1 MLKNSDI
8 KIDDYIKEEKEKRE
22 KVEEHVEKII
32 EEELDDSA
40 GKKKSTFGNKMV

>member
-1 MLKNSDI
+1 MLI
-8 KIDDYIKEEKEKRE
+8 YIAHELMQTVLQNR
-22 KVEEHVEKII
+22 IT